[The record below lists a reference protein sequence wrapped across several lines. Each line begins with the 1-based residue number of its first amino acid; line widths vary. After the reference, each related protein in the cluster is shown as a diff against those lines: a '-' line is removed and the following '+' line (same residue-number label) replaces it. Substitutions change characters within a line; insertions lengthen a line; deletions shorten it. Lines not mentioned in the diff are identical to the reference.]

1 MLHSQKVQISEI
13 KAQKPPSPVITKQ
26 EGSSESE
33 FSDSESYSEQE
44 KEDPN
49 IAVFKN
55 LKKLKEESEKKKEF
69 EQEEEKIESEED
81 LQIDDEETNLDYP
94 NPTGIMHCLH
104 DSIKRKGN
112 DWTLGLKACIYQ
124 EIGRNEIFFRAA
136 SSKFRFITK

>member
-26 EGSSESE
+26 EESIESE

-69 EQEEEKIESEED
+69 EQEEEKMSE
-81 LQIDDEETNLDYP
+81 LIFYKSLSLVSTNTIWL
-94 NPTGIMHCLH
+94 
-104 DSIKRKGN
+104 
-112 DWTLGLKACIYQ
+112 
-124 EIGRNEIFFRAA
+124 
-136 SSKFRFITK
+136 